1 VEGSG
6 DSTGYFKESFVEDP
20 WRHLMPATGPG
31 KGADP
36 HWRAPTRDEGKPET
50 AEARLSPVDS
60 AYSGEVGE
68 AVKDAGEIDID
79 DVFELSRLGMLWGS
93 TIIDA

>member
-20 WRHLMPATGPG
+20 WRHLMPAMGPG

-36 HWRAPTRDEGKPET
+36 HWRAPTRDEGKPEPVET

-60 AYSGEVGE
+60 APSGEVGE
-68 AVKDAGEIDID
+68 AVKDVGEIDID
-79 DVFELSRLGMLWGS
+79 DVF
-93 TIIDA
+93 